1 MRASSA
7 GPSPQTLP
15 SNKSSI
21 NSGLDTLH
29 TNTNSSNSSNTHT
42 LATATTNSRPSPV
55 QALPSVPQMPAMPPQ
70 QQSMAPVSALHIPGI
85 PPINTGIVFNPSQL
99 QPLQQP
105 GRLSPVSKAPTPRAQ
120 QGSGSVSPSRA
131 NQSGQSSPAPS
142 GYGQALGLGQ
152 MMSLTNVTS
161 AGGVSNVNN
170 NNNISSSGAS
180 MTMTPL
186 SSTTNSVTSMASRD
200 NTSFGPQNNGH
211 AQQTASPAL
220 MQANTPTM
228 SVYTNHEGQQDG
240 ENPELGPGQNNPG
253 NNDWFTF
260 SSPAEPPPRG

>member
-15 SNKSSI
+15 SNKSSV
-21 NSGLDTLH
+21 NSGLDSLH
-29 TNTNSSNSSNTHT
+29 TNNHNTNTFA
-42 LATATTNSRPSPV
+42 ATANTRPSLV
-55 QALPSVPQMPAMPPQ
+55 QALPSVPPQ
-70 QQSMAPVSALHIPGI
+70 QQQSVAPVSALHIPSF

-131 NQSGQSSPAPS
+131 GQSSGQVSPAPS

-170 NNNISSSGAS
+170 NNNISSSGGAS
-180 MTMTPL
+180 MSMTPL
-186 SSTTNSVTSMASRD
+186 SSTTNSVTSMTSRD
-200 NTSFGPQNNGH
+200 NSSFIPQNNGH
-211 AQQTASPAL
+211 AHQTASPAL
-220 MQANTPTM
+220 LQANTPNM
-228 SVYTNHEGQQDG
+228 SVYTTNEGQQQEG
-240 ENPELGPGQNNPG
+240 ENPELGPGQNCSG